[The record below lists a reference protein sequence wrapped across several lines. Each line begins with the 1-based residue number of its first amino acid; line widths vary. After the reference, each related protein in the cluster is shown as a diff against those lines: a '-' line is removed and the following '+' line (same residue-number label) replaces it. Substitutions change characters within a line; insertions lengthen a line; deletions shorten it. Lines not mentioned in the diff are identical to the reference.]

1 MVQSIE
7 IPEWIKRALLR
18 VHVKNSALVETKEI
32 FEFMRHLNPE
42 GENGSIFDSSS
53 SSSQSD
59 FLRVSQT
66 IQKPRELRPTLS
78 VSLFK
83 PLSQR
88 NLDPQFKEV
97 WVYLIKPECTKAE
110 IELLSQEKYEMH

>member
-18 VHVKNSALVETKEI
+18 VHVKNSALVETEEI

-42 GENGSIFDSSS
+42 GENDSIFDS

-59 FLRVSQT
+59 FLRVSQA
-66 IQKPRELRPTLS
+66 IQKARELRPTLS

-97 WVYLIKPECTKAE
+97 WVYLIK
-110 IELLSQEKYEMH
+110 